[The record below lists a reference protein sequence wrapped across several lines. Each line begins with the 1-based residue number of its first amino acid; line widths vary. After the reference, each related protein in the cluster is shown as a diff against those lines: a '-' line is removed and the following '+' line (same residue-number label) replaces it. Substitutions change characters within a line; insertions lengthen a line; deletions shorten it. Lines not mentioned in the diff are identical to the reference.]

1 MTEILT
7 IFTALFSFLVGWFL
21 SYTFYV
27 VSATG
32 VVRTFVKIG
41 SVFYLSMINK
51 GIEHLYYAQTNKLEA
66 LRKNGKSHG
75 HEEHESAKIE
85 NEKLI
90 SLYKENS
97 IKYLI
102 NLHPTAFG
110 EFLEFND
117 WRGAQRFL
125 KENKLLAFMVSK
137 EKD

>member
-1 MTEILT
+1 MTEILI
-7 IFTALFSFLVGWFL
+7 IFTALFSFLIGWFL

-41 SVFYLSMINK
+41 SIFYLSMINR
-51 GIEHLYYAQTNKLEA
+51 GVEHLYYAQANKLDA

-75 HEEHESAKIE
+75 HEEHENAKIE

-90 SLYKENS
+90 TRYKDDS

-102 NLHPTAFG
+102 NLHPTAFS
-110 EFLEFND
+110 EFVEFRD
-117 WRGAQRFL
+117 WNGAQKFL
-125 KENKLLAFMVSK
+125 RENKALAFMILK